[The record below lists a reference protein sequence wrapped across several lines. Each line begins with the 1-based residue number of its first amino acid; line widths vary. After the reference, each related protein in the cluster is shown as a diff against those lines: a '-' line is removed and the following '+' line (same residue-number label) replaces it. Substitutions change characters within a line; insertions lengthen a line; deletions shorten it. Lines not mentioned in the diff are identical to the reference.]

1 MPQKHFTTSF
11 FFLTALF
18 IIAFGLNWLWEMTQI
33 LAYAGIEERSWIKVL
48 INCSLA
54 SVGDGILTV
63 GVYLVAA
70 FMLGRL
76 RWDTNAAGLIIYP
89 VMAFFGAVSA
99 IAIERIALKFGFWSY
114 QELMPVVP
122 VLQVGLLPFLQLTL
136 LLPAALWL
144 VQWRHKQRTF
154 INTIWKT

>member
-33 LAYAGIEERSWIKVL
+33 LAYAGIEEHSWIKVL

-54 SVGDGILTV
+54 SVGDGLLTV
-63 GVYLVAA
+63 GAYLIAA
-70 FMLGRL
+70 FTMGRL
-76 RWDTNAAGLIIYP
+76 QWDTSATGLIIYP
-89 VMAFFGAVSA
+89 VMAFFGALSA
-99 IAIERIALKFGFWSY
+99 VAIERIALKFGFWSY
-114 QELMPVVP
+114 QELMPVIP

-136 LLPAALWL
+136 LMPATLWL
-144 VQWRHKQRTF
+144 AQWRYKQSA
-154 INTIWKT
+154 

>member
-33 LAYAGIEERSWIKVL
+33 LAYAGIEERSLSKVL
-48 INCSLA
+48 IVCSLA

-63 GVYLVAA
+63 GAYLVAA
-70 FMLGRL
+70 FMMGRL
-76 RWDTNAAGLIIYP
+76 QWDTSAAGLIIYP
-89 VMAFFGAVSA
+89 VMAFFGALSA

-136 LLPAALWL
+136 LLPAALWFAL
-144 VQWRHKQRTF
+144 WRYKQRT
-154 INTIWKT
+154 

>member
-54 SVGDGILTV
+54 SVGDGLLTV

-99 IAIERIALKFGFWSY
+99 IAIELIALKSGFWSY
-114 QELMPVVP
+114 QELMPIVP

-136 LLPAALWL
+136 LPAALWL
-144 VQWRHKQRTF
+144 AQWRHKQRTL